1 MEELTSGET
10 FKNILG
16 KIAKAISELINH
28 IALKASSSSAG
39 HIKISSSSAITEAGE
54 FALDAVEKNASIN
67 GTMANQIGKKVNTS
81 DIVNNLTSTATNK
94 PLSAA
99 QGTTLKAIID
109 TLNNKT
115 GNTGQA
121 LKMNGYANKNLVYSN
136 YDFGIY
142 YVAGDEE
149 GLPIK
154 GYSGFMITIKFLNS
168 RIVKILF
175 LINTYTYVLG
185 QDNDGTVLGGW
196 TRLNN

>member
-1 MEELTSGET
+1 MEELTSGEI

-16 KIAKAISELINH
+16 KIAKAISELISH

-81 DIVNNLTSTATNK
+81 DIVNNLTSTVTNK

-99 QGTTLKAIID
+99 QGTTLKAIVD

-142 YVAGDEE
+142 YVTGDEE
-149 GLPIK
+149 GLPLK

-168 RIVKILF
+168 RMVKILI

-185 QDNDGTVLGGW
+185 QETDGTVIGGW